1 MTHVSRRTGT
11 RLTAA
16 LTGLFLI
23 LLAGQTTANAKDNW
37 TSIRSTNFFLVGNA
51 SEKEIRQVANR
62 LEQFRKVF
70 TMILPKMNFTSP
82 VPTTVVVFKSDSSYK
97 PFKDNPNIAGYFQAG
112 QDVNYITLTT
122 ERYSEDNP
130 FAVIFHEYTHL
141 LVNNTLGE
149 NVPAWFNEGLAE
161 YYSTFDVT
169 DNNRKVLLG
178 DLVRN
183 HVAYLRENKLIPL
196 RTLFAVD
203 HNSPYYNEGN
213 KMNIFYA
220 ESWLLVHFLLQ
231 ANDKKRVPQMAQFLN
246 LLRANVPVDDAFQKA
261 FQTSYDAFEKEFRAY
276 VDSHS
281 YTGTAITFEEKLD
294 FDAEMKSAPLSE
306 AEAQAYLGDLLLHIH
321 HVDEAEARLQQ
332 ALKLTPDLPMAEASL
347 GMVRLRQGKT
357 DEAREYLQ
365 KAAAANSNNYL
376 VHYYYAMALG
386 GMKMSGFQMING
398 FTSETAE
405 AMRTELKK
413 AIELKPDFPESYT
426 LLALVNT
433 VRGEEVDESI
443 ELLKR
448 GLTFSRANPRVI
460 FMLAQLYERKQDFA
474 AARQL
479 LQPVVQNSP
488 DQQMRQ
494 QARALLD
501 NIIRN
506 EETFARFKTMQKEA
520 AARGESLEPVVTTRI
535 EAGSEGTSLTPPDL
549 NTILSDS
556 LRKPNQG
563 ETRVQ
568 GVLTTIECSTKGI
581 FFQIRAGDRVLRLHT
596 NNFEKMNI
604 AAFTSDVSGEIRCGP
619 RKPENPIVVTYVPAS
634 GKQKLDG
641 EAVSLEFVPK
651 DFVLKK

>member
-1 MTHVSRRTGT
+1 MNHRSSRIRAGVIALAF
-11 RLTAA
+11 LT
-16 LTGLFLI
+16 LMF
-23 LLAGQTTANAKDNW
+23 AGQSKASARDNW
-37 TSIRSTNFFLVGNA
+37 ISVRTTNFFLVGNA
-51 SEKEIRQVANR
+51 SEKEIRQVATR

-70 TMILPKMNFTSP
+70 TMIFPKMNFTSP
-82 VPTTVVVFKSDSSYK
+82 VPTTVIVFKSDNSYK
-97 PFKDNPNIAGYFQAG
+97 PFKDNPNVAGYFQAG
-112 QDVNYITLTT
+112 HDVNYITLTV
-122 ERYSEDNP
+122 ERYSNDNP

-141 LVNNTLGE
+141 LINNTLGE
-149 NVPAWFNEGLAE
+149 SVPAWFNEGLAE
-161 YYSTFDVT
+161 FYSTFDVT

-220 ESWLLVHFLLQ
+220 ESWLLVHFLIQ
-231 ANDKKRVPQMAQFLN
+231 ANNKKRVPEMAEFLN
-246 LLRANVPVDDAFQKA
+246 LLRSNVPVDDAFQKA
-261 FQTSYDAFEKEFRAY
+261 FQMNVDAFEKEFRAY

-281 YTGTAITFEEKLD
+281 YTATQITFENRLD
-294 FDAEMKSAPLSE
+294 FESEMQSAPLSE
-306 AEAQAYLGDLLLHIH
+306 AEAEAYLGDLLLHIH
-321 HVDEAEARLQQ
+321 HIDDAETHLLQ

-347 GMVRLRQGKT
+347 GMVRVRQGKT
-357 DEAREYLQ
+357 EEARQYLQ
-365 KAAAANSNNYL
+365 KAAAANSKNYL

-386 GMKMSGFQMING
+386 GMKMSGFQIITG
-398 FTSETAE
+398 FTTETAE
-405 AMRTELKK
+405 AMRAELKK

-433 VRGEEVDESI
+433 LRDEEIDESI
-443 ELLKR
+443 DLLKR
-448 GLTFSRANPRVI
+448 GLTFSRADPRVS

-474 AARQL
+474 AARML

-494 QARALLD
+494 EARALLD
-501 NIIRN
+501 NIIRI
-506 EETFARFKTMQKEA
+506 EEQMAKFKAMEKEA
-520 AARGESLEPVVTTRI
+520 AAHGQSLEPIVTTRV
-535 EAGSEGTSLTPPDL
+535 EAGSEVTPSTPPDL
-549 NTILSDS
+549 NTLLSDA

-568 GVLTTIECSTKGI
+568 GVLTAIECSTKGI
-581 FFQIRAGDRVLRLHT
+581 IFQVRAGDRVLRLHT
-596 NNFEKMNI
+596 DNFEKMNI
-604 AAFTSDVSGEIRCGP
+604 AAFTSEVSGEIRCGP
-619 RKPENPIVVTYVPAS
+619 RKPENPIVATYVAAN

-651 DFVLKK
+651 DFILKN